1 MFDFITSWITA
12 GGAFAV
18 AALMFLENV
27 FPPIPSELVMP
38 LAGYSAATGEMNPV
52 LTLLAGVIG
61 SVAGAWIWYE
71 VGRRL
76 GRERLLD
83 WIDRHGRWL
92 TLGRDDVESAL
103 GWFERHGAAAVFFG
117 RMIPTVRTLISVP
130 AGLQGMGLMKFLAY
144 TTGGSLLWVGAL
156 FGAGY
161 VLESQYNRVE
171 AWLNPVTNL
180 ILAAVVLTYLYRLIR
195 GRGRRG
201 ASSDS
206 AG

>member
-1 MFDFITSWITA
+1 MFDFITSWIAA

-38 LAGYSAATGEMNPV
+38 LAGYNAATGEAHPA
-52 LTLLAGVIG
+52 LTLIAGLIG

-76 GRERLLD
+76 GRERLMD
-83 WIDRHGRWL
+83 WVDRHGRWL
-92 TLGRDDVESAL
+92 TLSREDVEKAL
-103 GWFERHGAAAVFFG
+103 GWFERHGAAAIFFG

-130 AGLQGMGLMKFLAY
+130 AGIQGMGMVKFLAY
-144 TTGGSLLWVGAL
+144 TTAGSLIWVGAL

-161 VLESQYNRVE
+161 LLEAQYERVQG
-171 AWLNPVTNL
+171 WLNPVTNG
-180 ILAAVVLTYLYRLIR
+180 ILGVIVLLYLWRVFR
-195 GRGRRG
+195 GKGRRKE
-201 ASSDS
+201 S
-206 AG
+206 

>member
-1 MFDFITSWITA
+1 MFDFITSWIAA

-38 LAGYSAATGEMNPV
+38 LAGYNAATGAANPV
-52 LTLLAGVIG
+52 LTLIAGLIG

-71 VGRRL
+71 IGRRL
-76 GRERLLD
+76 GRERLME
-83 WIDRHGRWL
+83 WVDRYGRWL
-92 TLGRDDVESAL
+92 TLSRDNVETAL
-103 GWFERHGAAAVFFG
+103 GWFERHGAAAIFFG

-144 TTGGSLLWVGAL
+144 TTAGSLIWVGGL

-161 VLESQYNRVE
+161 LLESQYEKVE
-171 AWLNPVTNL
+171 SWLNPVTNG
-180 ILAAVVLTYLYRLIR
+180 VLGVIVLLYLWRVLR
-195 GRGRRG
+195 GKGRRNKG
-201 ASSDS
+201 QRKKS
-206 AG
+206 

>member
-1 MFDFITSWITA
+1 MFDFITSWIAA

-38 LAGYSAATGEMNPV
+38 LAGYNAATGSSAPV
-52 LTLLAGVIG
+52 LTFLGGVVG
-61 SVAGAWIWYE
+61 SVAGAWLWYE

-76 GRERLLD
+76 GRERIMD

-92 TLGRDDVESAL
+92 TLDRHSIEQAL
-103 GWFERHGAAAVFFG
+103 DWFDRHGAAAVFFG

-130 AGLQGMGLMKFLAY
+130 AGLQNMPLGRFLAY
-144 TTGGSLLWVGAL
+144 TTAGSMIWVGAL

-161 VLESQYNRVE
+161 LLESQYERVQG
-171 AWLNPVTNL
+171 WLNPVTNG
-180 ILAAVVLTYLYRLIR
+180 IIAVIVLLYLWRVFR
-195 GRGRRG
+195 GKGRKQRG
-201 ASSDS
+201 
-206 AG
+206 